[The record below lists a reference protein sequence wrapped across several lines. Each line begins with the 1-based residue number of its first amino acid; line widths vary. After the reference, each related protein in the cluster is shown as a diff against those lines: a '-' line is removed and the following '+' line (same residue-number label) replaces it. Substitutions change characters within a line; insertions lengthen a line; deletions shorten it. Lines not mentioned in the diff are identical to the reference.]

1 MHSDIADPGQ
11 RVVFVPVRHHSPA
24 CARVVRRL
32 AAEIRPDAILIEG
45 PSDFNTRMDELA
57 LPHRLPIAVYTYVSL
72 PGGVRRGAYYPFCV
86 YSPEWQAILAA
97 KELGVPARFIDLP
110 WRDMAEPDAVSHRY
124 ADGELR
130 FSDYV
135 DALCR
140 SVGVDDFDTLWD
152 TLFEIEGEL
161 AVSDFLTRCHRFCW
175 QAREL
180 DAHVPAVDL
189 RREAY
194 MAARIRDALSEFP
207 GRLLVVTGGFHS
219 HALFDRLRSGEP
231 SYDEAAISKAPDT
244 EPGAEAGIALT
255 PYSYERLDSLT
266 GYESGM
272 PNPGFYHRV
281 WLDREGGRSNSH
293 RRLLTDVVKSL
304 RKRGQ
309 QFSTA
314 DLIAVETTAQG
325 LATIRCHDEVW
336 RADLVDGILGALV
349 KDELELGVP
358 HPFLEAIHEV
368 FRGGERGRLA
378 DGAQLP
384 PLVHDLRRV
393 LQEHLL
399 EPEPRERMIDLELTD
414 GSDLERSRV
423 LHRIGALRIAGFE
436 RVAGTDLVARD
447 DLSRVWERWRIRWS
461 PEFESG
467 CIESALYGPTL
478 EEAAAARLQEQA
490 ENLERNADLAARL
503 LLEARLMGLPHLGL
517 GFHARLVE
525 LVRQDGDFFT
535 VTGALGHL
543 LHLYRYDDILGTPGA
558 TDVGTLLAEAWI
570 RSLWLLEGMG
580 HPQGK
585 EREFLRGLQSL
596 IRTLDACG
604 SELELDRVDLVSVLQ
619 RSSGDDA
626 QSPLL
631 RGAATG
637 ALWSLGEAT
646 RETVLLGMRYCADP
660 ARLGDY
666 LTGLFSLARETVQRH
681 AELVVSIDELLTA
694 YSDDQFLEALPAL
707 RLAFSYF
714 TPREKH
720 YMATTLLRALGL
732 EGAPSLPALEVGP
745 DVAARAFALEA
756 RVMEAVER
764 YGLRGGRNEA
774 GNG

>member
-1 MHSDIADPGQ
+1 MHPSIADPQ
-11 RVVFVPVRHHSPA
+11 SRVVFVPVRHHSPA

-32 AAEIRPDAILIEG
+32 AEAIRPDAILIEG
-45 PSDFNTRMDELA
+45 PSDFNARMEELT
-57 LPHRLPIAVYTYVSL
+57 LPHQLPIAVYTYVRF
-72 PGGVRRGAYYPFCV
+72 PDGARRGAYYPFCV

-110 WRDMAEPDAVSHRY
+110 WRNMAEPDAPTHRY

-152 TLFEIEGEL
+152 TLFEIEGEP
-161 AVSDFLTRCHRFCW
+161 AVADFLQRCHRFCW

-180 DAHVPAVDL
+180 DSHVPALDL
-189 RREAY
+189 QREAY
-194 MAARIRDALSEFP
+194 MAEQIRQALTEFP

-219 HALFDRLRSGEP
+219 HALFERVHLAEGEAKSETLREEPPVDTGGE
-231 SYDEAAISKAPDT
+231 
-244 EPGAEAGIALT
+244 AECGIALT

-281 WLDREGGRSNSH
+281 WLDRENGRRNSH
-293 RRLLTDVVKSL
+293 RRLLAEVVKAL

-336 RADLVDGILGALV
+336 RSDLVDGILGALV
-349 KDELELGVP
+349 KDELELGMP

-399 EPEPRERMIDLELTD
+399 EPEPRERMVDLELTSS
-414 GSDLERSRV
+414 SDLERSRA
-423 LHRIGALRIAGFE
+423 LHRVAALQIAGFDQ
-436 RVAGTDLVARD
+436 VAGTDLVTRA
-447 DLSRVWERWRIRWS
+447 DLSRICERWRIRWS

-478 EEAAAARLQEQA
+478 EEAAAARLQERA
-490 ENLERNADLAARL
+490 EGLERNADLAARL
-503 LLEARLMGLPHLGL
+503 LLDARLMGLPELDAEFQG
-517 GFHARLVE
+517 RLVE

-543 LHLYRYDDILGTPGA
+543 LHLYRYDDILGSPGA
-558 TDVGTLLAEAWI
+558 SDVGKLLAEAWV
-570 RSLWLLEGMG
+570 RGLWLLESLGD
-580 HPQGK
+580 PQGK

-596 IRTLDACG
+596 IRTLEACG
-604 SELELDRVDLVSVLQ
+604 AELDLDRADLVNVLH
-619 RSSGDDA
+619 RSSGDNSH
-626 QSPLL
+626 SPLL

-637 ALWSLGEAT
+637 ALWTLGEAS
-646 RETVLLGMRYCADP
+646 RETVLEGMRYCADP
-660 ARLGDY
+660 SRLGDY
-666 LTGLFSLARETVQRH
+666 LTGLFSLARETAQRH
-681 AELVVSIDELLTA
+681 EDLVVSIDELLAA
-694 YSDDQFLEALPAL
+694 YSDEQFLEALPSL
-707 RLAFSYF
+707 RLAFSFF

-720 YMATTLLRALGL
+720 YMASTLLRALGL
-732 EGAPSLPALEVGP
+732 ADAPTLPALEVGP
-745 DVAARAFALEA
+745 EMAARAFELEA
-756 RVMEAVER
+756 RVMETVER
-764 YGLRGGRNEA
+764 YGLRGGKERPQ
-774 GNG
+774 

>member
-1 MHSDIADPGQ
+1 MHPSIADPQ
-11 RVVFVPVRHHSPA
+11 SRVVFVPVRHHSPA

-32 AAEIRPDAILIEG
+32 ATAIRPDAILIEG
-45 PSDFNTRMDELA
+45 PSDFNARMEELA
-57 LPHRLPIAVYTYVSL
+57 LPHQLPIAVYTYVRL
-72 PGGVRRGAYYPFCV
+72 PDGARRGAYYPFCV

-110 WRDMAEPDAVSHRY
+110 WREMAEPDAPSHRY

-161 AVSDFLTRCHRFCW
+161 ETADFLHRCHRFCW

-180 DAHVPAVDL
+180 DAHVPALDI

-194 MAARIRDALSEFP
+194 MAQQIRGALAEFP

-219 HALFDRLRSGEP
+219 HALFERVHGADPADASPTEATLDDGE
-231 SYDEAAISKAPDT
+231 Y
-244 EPGAEAGIALT
+244 GIALT

-281 WLDREGGRSNSH
+281 WLDRESGRRNSH
-293 RRLLTDVVKSL
+293 RRLLKDVVKAL
-304 RKRGQ
+304 RRRGQ

-325 LATIRCHDEVW
+325 LASIRCHDEVW
-336 RADLVDGILGALV
+336 RSDLVDGILGALV
-349 KDELELGVP
+349 KDELELGTP
-358 HPFLEAIHEV
+358 HPFLEAVHEV

-378 DGAQLP
+378 EGAQLP

-393 LQEHLL
+393 LTEHLL
-399 EPEPRERMIDLELTD
+399 EPEPRERLVDLELTD
-414 GSDLERSRV
+414 EADLERSRV
-423 LHRIGALRIAGFE
+423 LHRVAALRIAGFE
-436 RVAGTDLVARD
+436 KVAGTDLVTRE
-447 DLSRVWERWRIRWS
+447 DLSRIWERWRIRWS

-478 EEAAAARLQEQA
+478 EEAAAARLEERA
-490 ENLERNADLAARL
+490 EALERNADLAARL
-503 LLEARLMGLPHLGL
+503 LLDARLMGLAQLGE
-517 GFHARLVE
+517 GFQARLVE
-525 LVRQDGDFFT
+525 LVRQDADFFT

-543 LHLYRYDDILGTPGA
+543 LHLYRYDDLLGSPGA
-558 TDVGTLLAEAWI
+558 SDVGRLLTEAWV
-570 RSLWLLEGMG
+570 RGLWLLESLGN
-580 HPQGK
+580 PQGK
-585 EREFLRGLQSL
+585 EREFLRGLQTL
-596 IRTLDACG
+596 IRTLETCG
-604 SELELDRVDLVSVLQ
+604 GDLDLDRADLVNVLQ

-637 ALWSLGEAT
+637 GLWTLGEAS
-646 RETVLLGMRYCADP
+646 RETVLEGMRYCADP
-660 ARLGDY
+660 LRLGDY
-666 LTGLFSLARETVQRH
+666 LTGLFSLARETAQRH
-681 AELVVSIDELLTA
+681 ADLVVSIDELLTA
-694 YSDDQFLEALPAL
+694 YSDEQFLEALPSL
-707 RLAFSYF
+707 RLAFSFF

-720 YMATTLLRALGL
+720 YMASTLLRALGM
-732 EGAPSLPALEVGP
+732 EDTQALPALEVGP
-745 DVAARAFALEA
+745 EMAARAFALEA

-764 YGLRGGRNEA
+764 YGLRGGKERSGDE
-774 GNG
+774 